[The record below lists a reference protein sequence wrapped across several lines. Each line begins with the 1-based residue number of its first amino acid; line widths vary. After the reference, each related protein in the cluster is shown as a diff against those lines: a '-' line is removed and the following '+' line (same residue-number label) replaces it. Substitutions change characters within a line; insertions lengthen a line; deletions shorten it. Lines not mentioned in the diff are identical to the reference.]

1 MPEAPAPP
9 LLERSRTRL
18 PAPTELHPSPATRLE
33 LAAVRRAVNRERSGY
48 VAQHRCECAR
58 PSCRDTF
65 PAAAEAHRGTD
76 DRFIVA
82 PTHVDGG
89 MAVVRAAD
97 RFFVVELNDAA
108 RESARARPADVL
120 N

>member
-1 MPEAPAPP
+1 MTEAPAVPF
-9 LLERSRTRL
+9 LEHGRTRL
-18 PAPTELHPSPATRLE
+18 PAPTELHPSPSTGLE

-48 VAQHRCECAR
+48 VTQLRCECTR
-58 PSCRDTF
+58 PSCRHTF

-97 RFFVVELNDAA
+97 RFFVVEPNHAA
-108 RESARARPADVL
+108 VQSARARLAEVL

>member
-1 MPEAPAPP
+1 MTEAPALPF
-9 LLERSRTRL
+9 LERSRTRL
-18 PAPTELHPSPATRLE
+18 PAPTKLHPSPSTGLE

-48 VAQHRCECAR
+48 VAQLRCECAR
-58 PSCRDTF
+58 PGCRDAF

-89 MAVVRAAD
+89 MVVLRAAD
-97 RFFVVELNDAA
+97 RFFVVELNHAA
-108 RESARARPADVL
+108 RESARARPAEVL